1 MSLKPSEHL
10 TPEELK
16 KGLRLVILDGLA
28 TEAMVVF
35 TAGSILTALALGLGA
50 SNFQIG
56 VLAAMPTFTN
66 IFQLLTIWLV
76 QRFNNRRAI
85 AVICSSLA
93 RTPIVLIGLIPF
105 LFSAGTSLY
114 TLLLLLFLH
123 YFFGSVSGASWNSW
137 MKDLIPNDMLGAY
150 FSRRTRITQ
159 TLNVTLSLGTALIAD
174 YVKNNFP
181 GHEIELYTSL
191 FLLGGIFGLSGVIAL
206 YRTPEPQQIL
216 EKENIFG
223 LLKRPFRDRNFRRLL
238 LFNACWIFSLNIAT
252 PFVTV
257 YMLRTLNVP
266 LSWIIGLGILSQLS
280 SIFSLNVW
288 GKYIDK
294 FSNKNVILICAP
306 LYICCFI
313 TWALIAKDSSFPVKM
328 AVLGAVH
335 IVTGLSTA
343 GINLSLSNIGIKL
356 APHGQAMI
364 YLSCKNMAVALAAAL
379 APLLGGLMADYFQY
393 RQLLL
398 EFVWKTPSQFR
409 DIYLL
414 NLQQWNFF
422 FAITAILA
430 LLSLNLLRRVRESGE
445 VHKQV
450 VIREM
455 AVSLSKRV
463 RESPPH
469 QMLHRYVLL
478 PTALVLDKL
487 SDPDTSRR
495 EALLRLKKR
504 HRR

>member
-1 MSLKPSEHL
+1 MSLRPSEHL
-10 TPEELK
+10 SETAVK
-16 KGLRLVILDGLA
+16 KGLNLVILDGLA

-50 SNFQIG
+50 TNFQIG
-56 VLAAMPTFTN
+56 LLAALPTFTN
-66 IFQLLTIWLV
+66 VFQLLTIWLV

-85 AVICSSLA
+85 AVICSTLA
-93 RTPIVLIGLIPF
+93 RTPIVIIGLLPF
-105 LFSAGTSLY
+105 LFSTGTSLY
-114 TLLLLLFLH
+114 TLFCLLFLH

-137 MKDLIPNDMLGAY
+137 MKDLVPGDILGSF
-150 FSRRTRITQ
+150 FSRRTRYTQ
-159 TLNVTLSLGTALIAD
+159 TLNVTLSLGTALVAE
-174 YVKNNFP
+174 YVKNNYP
-181 GHEIELYTSL
+181 GREIETYTSL
-191 FLLGGIFGLSGVIAL
+191 FLLGGIFGLSGVLAL
-206 YRTPEPQQIL
+206 YRTPEPKQVL

-223 LLKRPFRDRNFRRLL
+223 MLKRPFKDQNFRRLL
-238 LFNACWIFSLNIAT
+238 VFNACWIFALSLAT

-257 YMLRTLNVP
+257 YMLRTLEIP
-266 LSWIIGLGILSQLS
+266 LSYIIGLGILSQLS
-280 SIFSLNVW
+280 SIFSLNIW

-306 LYICCFI
+306 LYIACFI
-313 TWALIAKDSSFPVKM
+313 TWALIAKESTFVTKM
-328 AVLGAVH
+328 IILGAVH
-335 IVTGLSTA
+335 LVTGLSTA
-343 GINLSLSNIGIKL
+343 GINLSLNNIGIKL
-356 APHGQAMI
+356 APRGQAMI
-364 YLSCKNMAVALAAAL
+364 YLSTKNMSVAFAAAM
-379 APLLGGLMADYFQY
+379 APLLGGLMADYFQH

-398 EFVWKTPSQFR
+398 EFIWKTPSKFR

-450 VIREM
+450 IIREM
-455 AVSLSKRV
+455 AISLSTRIK
-463 RESPPH
+463 ETPGH

-478 PTALVLDKL
+478 PAAILKDKL
-487 SDPDTSRR
+487 GDPEESRM

-504 HRR
+504 K